1 MQDAGNSLEFA
12 VKKAS
17 VMKNESIGIVHA
29 NTQTFAF
36 LFKSTQFIIN
46 NFSHVDYAH
55 GLIIKSDEISL
66 TENLTSF

>member
-17 VMKNESIGIVHA
+17 VMKNENIGIVHA
-29 NTQTFAF
+29 NTQIYAF
-36 LFKSTQFIIN
+36 LFKSTQFLTN

-55 GLIIKSDEISL
+55 GLNYKKE
-66 TENLTSF
+66 